1 MDKKFPQSWK
11 ISSGSDGMTGSFLM
25 SEWTLSLIV
34 PILGLWYLNGSPDL
48 TVKLSFTILK
58 EISLVLVHSF
68 INHIDFSTKSSKRYF
83 INGESPWGT
92 WNYLWWQKNVLSEEI
107 GTPSDLLNLQW
118 SYCWLLW
125 SSLSDYLHNSWYF
138 KTRGRIINLGL
149 ANHHF
154 LHSD

>member
-1 MDKKFPQSWK
+1 
-11 ISSGSDGMTGSFLM
+11 M

-68 INHIDFSTKSSKRYF
+68 VNHIDFSTKSSKRYF

-92 WNYLWWQKNVLSEEI
+92 WNYL
-107 GTPSDLLNLQW
+107 
-118 SYCWLLW
+118 
-125 SSLSDYLHNSWYF
+125 
-138 KTRGRIINLGL
+138 
-149 ANHHF
+149 
-154 LHSD
+154 